1 MIAIEDVI
9 RIHKVLVDQFGGT
22 HGLRDKSAL
31 ESAISRPF
39 ATFDQQEMYPSSLD
53 KAAAILESVVTNHPF
68 IDGNKRI
75 GYVLAR
81 LLILKSGLDIYATQ
95 QDKYDLVL
103 GVSKGKLK
111 YDNIKCWLSERCK

>member
-9 RIHKVLVDQFGGT
+9 RIQKILIDQFGGT
-22 HGLRDKSAL
+22 HGIRDKRAL

-39 ATFDQQEMYPSSLD
+39 ATFDNQELYPSPIE
-53 KAAAILESVVTNHPF
+53 KAAAVLESVVTNHPF

-81 LLILKSGLDIYATQ
+81 LLILKSGLDIFSTQ
-95 QDKYDLVL
+95 EEKYDLVI
-103 GVSKGKLK
+103 GVSKGELK
-111 YDNIKCWLSERCK
+111 YDHIKVWLSEQSK

>member
-9 RIHKVLVDQFGGT
+9 RIHRVLVDQFGGT

-39 ATFDQQEMYPSSLD
+39 ATFDQQEMYPSPLD
-53 KAAAILESVVTNHPF
+53 KAAAILESLVTNHPF

-81 LLILKSGLDIYATQ
+81 LLILKSGLDIHATQ

-103 GVSKGKLK
+103 GVSKGELK
-111 YDNIKCWLSERCK
+111 YDNIKFWLSERCK